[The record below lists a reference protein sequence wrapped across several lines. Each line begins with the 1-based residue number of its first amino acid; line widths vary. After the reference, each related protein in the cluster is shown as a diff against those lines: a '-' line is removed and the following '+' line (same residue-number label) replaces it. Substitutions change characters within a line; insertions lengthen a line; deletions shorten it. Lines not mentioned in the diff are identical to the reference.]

1 MSKKS
6 RLRGPFDKQHG
17 KHAEPLLKST
27 WHYLYQIHWALP
39 SQLSWKMHL
48 FLTCKILGLVVNI
61 LAADEKYHLVKRDNL
76 TVPIQMELRQKHK
89 TFSQFFTA
97 FLKCSW
103 NFEHFDKKDD
113 AYRFCNFEITDTEN
127 IVRYMSKKTR
137 LRKPFDKQHGKPA
150 KALLKFASQHH
161 YCIHWPLPSQ
171 LSWKKSLLLICQICF
186 LTHWL
191 PMKRI
196 LFLINTI

>member
-6 RLRGPFDKQHG
+6 RFWGLFYKQHR
-17 KHAEPLLKST
+17 KRAQALSKSVSQN
-27 WHYLYQIHWALP
+27 LYQIHWSL
-39 SQLSWKMHL
+39 SNQLSWQKSL
-48 FLTCKILGLVVNI
+48 LLTCQILGLLVNT
-61 LAADEKYHLVKRDNL
+61 LPTNEKYHLVKRDNL

-127 IVRYMSKKTR
+127 VVR
-137 LRKPFDKQHGKPA
+137 
-150 KALLKFASQHH
+150 
-161 YCIHWPLPSQ
+161 
-171 LSWKKSLLLICQICF
+171 
-186 LTHWL
+186 
-191 PMKRI
+191 
-196 LFLINTI
+196 